1 MAAYVADA
9 YNQALPSAED
19 IAGHADKEFRALKE
33 RLNTQIGISGHLNVG
48 TRLTA
53 VEAIVT
59 SHDQYLVMHGQRI
72 YATESVANGAAQGVA
87 TNSSSINTLS
97 TGFNSLSSTVSSQG
111 STLASHTNSLNSL
124 NTGLGQTN
132 ANLAN
137 LSSTVSTHEV
147 AINSHSAYINNHTAT
162 LASHA
167 TDINALYARPTILAG
182 TYPPGAIGKDGDI
195 YVQYV

>member
-1 MAAYVADA
+1 MAAYVANA
-9 YNQALPSAED
+9 YDQAMPSAED
-19 IAGHADKEFRALKE
+19 VAGHADKEFRALKE
-33 RLNTQIGISGHLNVG
+33 RLTSQIGGSWALNIGARMISM
-48 TRLTA
+48 
-53 VEAIVT
+53 EAIVT
-59 SHDQYLVMHGQRI
+59 AHDQFLVLHGQRI
-72 YATESVANGAAQGVA
+72 TATESVANGAAQGVA

-132 ANLAN
+132 ANLTN
-137 LSSTVSTHEV
+137 LSSTVSTQDG
-147 AINSHSAYINNHTAT
+147 IIYNNTAT

-167 TDINALYARPTILAG
+167 THINALYARPTIFAG
-182 TYPPGAIGKDGDI
+182 TTPPGAIGKDGDI